1 MIRAETIWPV
11 AIQRLLWM
19 QGAMNASHFM
29 TIPLLALYMSAHL
42 HFGAV
47 ALASVMS
54 ANLLCAQVLPLVAG
68 AIADRMGSQRLITL
82 GLWLRGAGFL
92 GLCAF
97 DSVAAWVASAMLA
110 GTGVAC
116 YEGGIYA
123 LFGRQPRASLAQ
135 VFAANNQMLN
145 LGAAVGPIIGGLAG
159 LIDPRIAFA
168 LSALVF
174 TVLGAVSVRTDVGA
188 SVPFERQPALKS
200 LTTAVSHPGL
210 WRLIWVSLPWF
221 FLFPQLYVAFPM
233 YAGKLAG
240 PYAAS
245 AIYVVNGLVGLIFLS
260 LLKRWLVRAAP
271 TLLAVGAYLVAA
283 IAFAS
288 VSMVQ
293 GIGWFLLFIV
303 VYTVI
308 ETILLPA
315 FETMTASLA
324 PQGCQGAFFG
334 VLSAAGALGGG
345 AGYYVGS
352 WLVLN
357 RSGVETWLVLGGVGL
372 VGFLLSVAL
381 LQGKSFVPA
390 ENTSANNVTALASNE
405 IAHARE

>member
-1 MIRAETIWPV
+1 MIRQETSWPV
-11 AIQRLLWM
+11 PLRRLLWM
-19 QGAMNASHFM
+19 QGLMNASHFM
-29 TIPLLALYMSAHL
+29 TIPLLALYLTAHL
-42 HFGAV
+42 RFGAV

-82 GLWLRGAGFL
+82 GLWLRGAGFF
-92 GLCAF
+92 GFCAF
-97 DSVAAWVASAMLA
+97 DSVPAWVASAMLA

-123 LFGRQPRASLAQ
+123 LFGRQPKASLAR

-145 LGAAVGPIIGGLAG
+145 MGAAIGPIIGGLAG
-159 LIDPRIAFA
+159 LIDPRIAFG

-174 TVLGAVSVRTDVGA
+174 TVLGTASFWIDFGA
-188 SVPFERQPALKS
+188 CAASERQPALKS
-200 LTTAVSHPGL
+200 LKGALCHSGL
-210 WRLIWVSLPWF
+210 WRLILISLPWF

-233 YAGKLAG
+233 YAGQLAG

-245 AIYVVNGLVGLIFLS
+245 AIYVVNGVAGLIFLS
-260 LLKRWLVRAAP
+260 LLKRWLVSTAP
-271 TLLAVGAYLVAA
+271 ALLVVGAYLLAA
-283 IAFAS
+283 VAFAS
-288 VSMVQ
+288 VSAVQ

-308 ETILLPA
+308 ETILLPT

-324 PQGCQGAFFG
+324 PAGSQGAFFG

-352 WLVLN
+352 WLILN
-357 RSGVETWLVLGGVGL
+357 RSGVETWLVFGGIGLTGCLLAVWLWRVERVATAPPVG
-372 VGFLLSVAL
+372 SE
-381 LQGKSFVPA
+381 P
-390 ENTSANNVTALASNE
+390 
-405 IAHARE
+405 RP